1 MWDFWD
7 FVQTLMDNYKPVVTI
22 PILYLK
28 KKNMIKIQFFFIENM
43 HERLLGFDYMP

>member
-1 MWDFWD
+1 MWDFWC
-7 FVQTLMDNYKPVVTI
+7 FVQTLMDNYKPVTI

-28 KKNMIKIQFFFIENM
+28 KNMIKMQFFFLENM

>member
-1 MWDFWD
+1 MWDFWY
-7 FVQTLMDNYKPVVTI
+7 FVQTLMDNYKPVTI

-28 KKNMIKIQFFFIENM
+28 KKHDKNAIFFIENM